1 MESTIA
7 KIEKSKLNFKFI
19 EERKVRIRRLLIIFM
34 ATIISLILWSVLFM
48 IDITSTAEGEII
60 PQGEVK
66 TIQHLEGG
74 IIEKILVEESE
85 SVVKDQPLVI
95 LAPTASQ
102 VEVDELQVRIDS
114 QIIKSIRLES
124 EIDDFDVPIFPESL
138 NVIRPNIIQKS
149 MELYLSRK
157 NKYEGEINEINTL
170 IEQSQTDVDI
180 LIRKTEMSAQ
190 LLEEKVT
197 NEFAHL
203 NVLKELNT
211 AKGRLQELIEK
222 KSNIKN
228 NWIEES
234 RDELQL
240 SQREI
245 SQSNETMK
253 ELRDNLERTTI
264 KAPVDG
270 FVKNLFFV
278 TEGGVIAPG
287 GVILDLVPSKDSLIL
302 EARLKQ
308 SDIGFVKSGQDAIVK
323 LSSSDA
329 VNFGQIN
336 GNVIRIS
343 PDTEQDEDDNRI
355 VFYKILISLE
365 KNYFES
371 KEKIYYLVPGV
382 KVTASINI
390 GERTLANYILSP
402 FLGSAG
408 ETFQER

>member
-1 MESTIA
+1 MKDA
-7 KIEKSKLNFKFI
+7 KKEIEKSKLKFEFI
-19 EERKVRIRRLLIIFM
+19 DDSRVRVRRLLYIF
-34 ATIISLILWSVLFM
+34 IGILISLIIWSVIFV
-48 IDITSTAEGEII
+48 IDISSTAEGEII

-85 SVVKDQPLVI
+85 SVKKDQPLVI
-95 LAPTASQ
+95 LAPTSSQ

-114 QIIKSIRLES
+114 QVIKSIRLEA
-124 EIDDFDVPIFPESL
+124 EIDNFEVPIFPTSL
-138 NVIRPNIIQKS
+138 NRIRPDIIRKS
-149 MELYLSRK
+149 MELFISRK
-157 NKYEGEINEINTL
+157 DKYEGEINEIDSL
-170 IEQSQTDVDI
+170 LEQAQTDVDI
-180 LIRKTEMSAQ
+180 LLRKTEMSAE
-190 LLEEKVT
+190 LLKEKVT

-203 NVLKELNT
+203 NVLKELNA

-228 NWIEES
+228 FWIEES

-240 SQREI
+240 AQREI

-253 ELRDNLERTTI
+253 ELRDNLERTII

-278 TEGGVIAPG
+278 TEGGVISPG
-287 GVILDLVPSKDSLIL
+287 GVILDLVPSEDNLIL
-302 EARLKQ
+302 EARLNQ
-308 SDIGFVKSGQDAIVK
+308 SDIGFVKPGQKAIVK
-323 LSSSDA
+323 LSSADA

-336 GNVIRIS
+336 GVVTRIS

-355 VFYKILISLE
+355 VFYKILVELE
-365 KNYFES
+365 RNYFES

-382 KVTASINI
+382 KVVASIHI
-390 GERTLANYILSP
+390 GERSLANYILSP
-402 FLGSAG
+402 FIGSMG